1 MLTLPNNPRIKIF
14 AVTAAITPY
23 DQVTPVKP
31 LYDELEA
38 AIARVS
44 ADSSSFVGGATIA
57 MSTPNVGATV
67 HYTLDGSTPTLTSAT
82 YTEPLKITK
91 TTTVKASALLP
102 ANGKGFV
109 TSVTYRQLIP
119 RGAVKIN
126 PDLKPGLAASYYEGE
141 WQKLPS
147 FDSVKVNQTFVAD
160 SIALPKIAREE
171 DFGLTF
177 SGYFLAP
184 SDGLYEF
191 AISSDD
197 GSKLFIGDSLVVDN
211 DGLHGGG
218 DVIGR
223 IALKVG
229 YHPIYIPMFQ
239 CKGGRELDV
248 HVSGPDL
255 PRERLRLNR
264 LFYSDKSKK

>member
-1 MLTLPNNPRIKIF
+1 
-14 AVTAAITPY
+14 
-23 DQVTPVKP
+23 
-31 LYDELEA
+31 
-38 AIARVS
+38 VS
-44 ADSSSFVGGATIA
+44 MT
-57 MSTPNVGATV
+57 TPNPGAKIYFTI
-67 HYTLDGSTPTLTSAT
+67 DG
-82 YTEPLKITK
+82 TEPSVKSAAYVEPITLSS
-91 TTTVKASALLP
+91 TSTVKARAIKPGSDDH
-102 ANGKGFV
+102 FV
-109 TSVTYRQLIP
+109 TSVTYRQLVP
-119 RGAVKIN
+119 HEATSVT
-126 PDLKPGLAASYYEGE
+126 DLKPGLAATYYEGE

-147 FDSVKVNQTFVAD
+147 FDSVKVIQDFIAD

-184 SDGLYEF
+184 NDGLYEF

-197 GSKLFIGDSLVVDN
+197 GSRVYIGDSLVVDN

-223 IALKVG
+223 IALKAG
-229 YHPIYIPMFQ
+229 YHPLYIPMFQ

-248 HVSGPDL
+248 HISGPDL

-264 LFYSDKSKK
+264 LYYSAKSGK